1 MRWRKRHVKRF
12 DKIIKKYFS
21 HKLNPIILQ
30 LRSSIF
36 DRRFPQCLE
45 SYSRKRSKNEYQ
57 VYRYDLPE
65 CFLSTRVSVP
75 IRLYSR
81 VKRSRVQ
88 DITYGYL
95 MLEINELNEKTGRN
109 FSTLCLENYDTIKR
123 IIEEM
128 GK

>member
-1 MRWRKRHVKRF
+1 MRWRKRHTKRF
-12 DKIIKKYFS
+12 DKIIKTYYS
-21 HKLNPIILQ
+21 HKLNPMILQ
-30 LRSSIF
+30 LRGSIF

-65 CFLSTRVSVP
+65 FFLNTRVSVP

-109 FSTLCLENYDTIKR
+109 FSTLCLENNDTIKR
-123 IIEEM
+123 IIEDL

>member
-65 CFLSTRVSVP
+65 CFLSSRVSVP

>member
-1 MRWRKRHVKRF
+1 M
-12 DKIIKKYFS
+12 
-21 HKLNPIILQ
+21 
-30 LRSSIF
+30 F

-45 SYSRKRSKNEYQ
+45 SYSRKRYKNEYL
-57 VYRYDLPE
+57 VYRYDLSE
-65 CFLSTRVSVP
+65 FFLNTRVSVP

-109 FSTLCLENYDTIKR
+109 FSTLCLENNDTIKR
-123 IIEEM
+123 IIEDL

>member
-1 MRWRKRHVKRF
+1 MRWRKRHTKRF
-12 DKIIKKYFS
+12 DEIIKSYYS
-21 HKLNPIILQ
+21 HKIDPMFLK

-45 SYSRKRSKNEYQ
+45 SYSRRRSKNEYL

-65 CFLSTRVSVP
+65 FFLNTRVSVP
-75 IRLYSR
+75 IKLYSR
-81 VKRSRVQ
+81 VKRSRIQ

-95 MLEINELNEKTGRN
+95 MLEISELNEKTGRN
-109 FSTLCLENYDTIKR
+109 FSTLCLENNDTIKR
-123 IIEEM
+123 IIEDL

>member
-21 HKLNPIILQ
+21 HKIDPMVLQ
-30 LRSSIF
+30 IRNSIF
-36 DRRFPQCLE
+36 DRRYPQCLE
-45 SYSRKRSKNEYQ
+45 SLGRKRSKNEYQ
-57 VYRYDLPE
+57 VYRYDLSE
-65 CFLSTRVSVP
+65 FFLNTRVSVP
-75 IRLYSR
+75 IRVYSR
-81 VKRSRVQ
+81 VKRSRIQ

-95 MLEINELNEKTGRN
+95 MLEISELNEKMGRN
-109 FSTLCLENYDTIKR
+109 FSTLCLENHDTIKR